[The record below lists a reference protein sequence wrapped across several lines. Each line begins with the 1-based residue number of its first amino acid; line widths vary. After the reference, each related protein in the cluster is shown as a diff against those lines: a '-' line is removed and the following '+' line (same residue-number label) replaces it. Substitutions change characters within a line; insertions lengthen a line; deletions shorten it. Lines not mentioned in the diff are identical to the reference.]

1 MTDSEAPE
9 NPEVNA
15 QSESAEP
22 ESAEPES
29 DDATSSI
36 NLEDAEERAS
46 ADYQQR
52 IEEFDKVDS
61 TPVVSVPATGE
72 SGTVEMPKS

>member
-1 MTDSEAPE
+1 MTDSEGTD

-15 QSESAEP
+15 QSES
-22 ESAEPES
+22 

-36 NLEDAEERAS
+36 DQEDAQERAS

-52 IEEFDKVDS
+52 LEEFDKVDS

>member
-15 QSESAEP
+15 QSESAELENAEP
-22 ESAEPES
+22 ENAEPES

-61 TPVVSVPATGE
+61 TPIVSVPATGE
-72 SGTVEMPKS
+72 

>member
-15 QSESAEP
+15 QS

-52 IEEFDKVDS
+52 IDEFDKVDS
-61 TPVVSVPATGE
+61 TPIVSVPATGE